1 MEGTNICAR
10 LKNLLAFPAITT
22 SWLPSGEQTIQHK
35 QRVPPLPEAAQ
46 RVHFTW
52 LISQEQ
58 GNLEMQ
64 FYLPYNSF
72 YRGSEMAATK
82 YF

>member
-1 MEGTNICAR
+1 MEGTDTCAR
-10 LKNLLAFPAITT
+10 PKNLLAFPAITT

-35 QRVPPLPEAAQ
+35 QGVPPLPEAAQ
-46 RVHFTW
+46 RVHCTW

-58 GNLEMQ
+58 GNLEVQ

-72 YRGSEMAATK
+72 YSGSEMAATK